1 MKKTVVVLGFLM
13 LLACAEKVVDKP
25 KNLIPKDK
33 MIDILHDLALL
44 NATRTT
50 IGARMDDIGIETME
64 FLYDRYQIDSLQF
77 AQSDLY
83 YASMPL
89 EYQAIYTAV
98 EARLDERV
106 KIIEEAAE
114 KRSDSIRKATEKR
127 QDSINRSK
135 KGDSLIAKP

>member
-1 MKKTVVVLGFLM
+1 M

>member
-1 MKKTVVVLGFLM
+1 MKKIVFALGFLM
-13 LLACAEKVVDKP
+13 LLGCAEKVVDKP

-50 IGARMDDIGIETME
+50 IGARMDDMGIETME
-64 FLYDRYQIDSLQF
+64 FLYNRYQIDSLQF
-77 AQSDLY
+77 SQSDLY
-83 YASMPL
+83 YASRPL

-106 KIIEEAAE
+106 KVLEEAAAI
-114 KRSDSIRKATEKR
+114 KSDSIRKATEKR
-127 QDSINRSK
+127 QDSIIKSR
-135 KGDSLIAKP
+135 KGDSLMIKP

>member
-1 MKKTVVVLGFLM
+1 M

-135 KGDSLIAKP
+135 KGDTLIAKP

>member
-135 KGDSLIAKP
+135 KGDTLIAKP

>member
-135 KGDSLIAKP
+135 KGDTLIPKP